1 MKKCI
6 LSYNGKSIFPC
17 KMEDRPTLLPRKYS
31 YKGNN
36 YSYSPI
42 RWSPLKITLIEGVG
56 KEEFLE
62 EKPTKFKLENID
74 PTGILLE
81 TYEISEVE
89 SIVEKEDHIQI
100 KFGYAIFN
108 Y

>member
-1 MKKCI
+1 MKKCV
-6 LSYNGKSIFPC
+6 LSYGDKSIFPC
-17 KMEDRPTLLPRKYS
+17 KMVERPTLMPAKIS
-31 YKGNN
+31 YQLKRG
-36 YSYSPI
+36 SVCDVK
-42 RWSPLKITLIEGVG
+42 WSPLKITLIEGG
-56 KEEFLE
+56 KEEFLK
-62 EKPTKFKLENID
+62 EKPIKFKLENID